1 MYERKDH
8 YWAKAKKEG
17 YRSRAAY
24 KLLELQKRQKIFR
37 RGDRVLDLGC
47 APGGWIQVIA
57 AEVGSRG
64 RVVGVDLQ
72 SVKPL
77 PWKWVELL
85 QGNILDPGFQKRLSG
100 ILNKKVHV
108 VTSDMAPDTTG
119 ISFQD
124 HVRSCA
130 LVRQALDFSLEV
142 LTPGGIF
149 VAKLFQGEDSKGIME
164 DARKQFRK
172 TRWIVPA
179 PTRKESS
186 ELYLLGIGFLPRSAD
201 RSGI

>member
-24 KLLELQKRQKIFR
+24 KLLELQKRHKIIR

-47 APGGWIQVIA
+47 APGGWLQVIA

-85 QGNILDPGFQKRLSG
+85 QGNFLDPEFQKR
-100 ILNKKVHV
+100 ILAVLNEKVHV

-119 ISFQD
+119 VGFQD

-130 LVRQALDFSLEV
+130 LVRQALSFSLEV
-142 LTPGGIF
+142 LAPGGGF
-149 VAKLFQGEDSKGIME
+149 VAKLFQGEDSKEVME
-164 DARKQFRK
+164 DARRRFRK
-172 TRWIVPA
+172 TQWIVPA
-179 PTRKESS
+179 STRKESS
-186 ELYLLGIGFLPRSAD
+186 ELYLLGIGFLPRSTD
-201 RSGI
+201 RNEI